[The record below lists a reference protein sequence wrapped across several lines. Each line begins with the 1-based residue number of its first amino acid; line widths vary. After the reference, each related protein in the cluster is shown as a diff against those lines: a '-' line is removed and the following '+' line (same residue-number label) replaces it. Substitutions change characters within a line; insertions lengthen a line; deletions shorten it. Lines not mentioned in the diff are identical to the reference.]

1 MWEPWVFDPAVSGS
15 SLFSWCK
22 VSLFMWK
29 CFADTALFFLRNF
42 ICPLTTLW
50 LSYVLILS
58 RDGDQT
64 WVLARDRRAFYHDQ
78 KIVSIDTYE
87 RFLFSW
93 RMVLRG
99 LPCELDI
106 QDQQSQQRRFV
117 LFFLYA
123 EGRWGVPMHS
133 IQLKTWLVIN
143 IYAKRLQK
151 HKIARRDG
159 VRPWSQ
165 HLGDWGK
172 GISTFRPAWLRTI
185 CKEHKHEQQ
194 TKQTIIRSVVSSAS
208 MT

>member
-1 MWEPWVFDPAVSGS
+1 MLCWHSSALSKELYLPTHHIMTFLCPNSFQRRGSNLSPRTWQASILPRSEDCIYWHIWKIFVFLEDGSPGTPLWTRHSGS
-15 SLFSWCK
+15 TKSTK
-22 VSLFMWK
+22 
-29 CFADTALFFLRNF
+29 A
-42 ICPLTTLW
+42 IC
-50 LSYVLILS
+50 
-58 RDGDQT
+58 
-64 WVLARDRRAFYHDQ
+64 A
-78 KIVSIDTYE
+78 
-87 RFLFSW
+87 
-93 RMVLRG
+93 
-99 LPCELDI
+99 
-106 QDQQSQQRRFV
+106 
-117 LFFLYA
+117 FFLYA
-123 EGRWGVPMHS
+123 EGRWGVPLHS